1 VKRERGE
8 GDNKSFAGPFQPAG
22 TLLQS
27 SSSGTVY
34 ADDAGANNRAAVEER
49 SPRVFEEKTNS
60 GGEQPASAKT
70 KPAVEPASA
79 KTKPAVEPASA
90 KTKPA
95 VEPASAKTELAVA
108 AVNAP
113 MMCQPPKVAPPAV
126 KAETAVKVAA
136 PVGRCTLN
144 QVDP

>member
-90 KTKPA
+90 KT
-95 VEPASAKTELAVA
+95 ELAVA